1 MKNVT
6 IYDVAERANVSPSTV
21 SRVMGSSH
29 HPVSKQIREKI
40 LEAAKELDYIPNI
53 QARALKTQNNSSVGV
68 IIPSIDN
75 PFYPQLVRGMSDEAM
90 SRGISIYLSNCDREY
105 TLTDQQIQT
114 MLAQNVKGIVSIYI
128 DRTTPSLERFV
139 DRGGILVSLCGNN
152 FAYNRAYNF
161 QTDKVKESVIAVEY
175 LLSLGHKKIAL
186 MMNDMNCQIRE
197 DKFHGY
203 QFALEKNGIPF
214 NERYLY
220 IYKEE
225 IGGTPNT
232 VKHGDADRG
241 ISLTKQLLERSPEVT
256 AIVCM
261 NDIMALGVCAELK
274 SRTLRVPDD
283 YSVMGFDDAFFSEYC
298 NPSLTTIALE
308 KYDWGKTIMKFMID
322 KLEMPSTDLNDRM
335 VPNNLLPPV
344 HLIIRESTGIPR
356 ANKL

>member
-1 MKNVT
+1 
-6 IYDVAERANVSPSTV
+6 
-21 SRVMGSSH
+21 MG
-29 HPVSKQIREKI
+29 
-40 LEAAKELDYIPNI
+40 
-53 QARALKTQNNSSVGV
+53 
-68 IIPSIDN
+68 
-75 PFYPQLVRGMSDEAM
+75 
-90 SRGISIYLSNCDREY
+90 
-105 TLTDQQIQT
+105 
-114 MLAQNVKGIVSIYI
+114 
-128 DRTTPSLERFV
+128 
-139 DRGGILVSLCGNN
+139 
-152 FAYNRAYNF
+152 
-161 QTDKVKESVIAVEY
+161 
-175 LLSLGHKKIAL
+175 
-186 MMNDMNCQIRE
+186 
-197 DKFHGY
+197 FHS
-203 QFALEKNGIPF
+203 
-214 NERYLY
+214 
-220 IYKEE
+220 
-225 IGGTPNT
+225 
-232 VKHGDADRG
+232 DRG